1 MAIEK
6 KEKIRAVAD
15 ASFLIGLS
23 LIKQWRLIPKLV
35 DQLYVA
41 PAVWEE
47 VFLLGQGKPGAKE
60 MQDAGVI
67 ARHPIQNQKT
77 VEMLKVF
84 LGPGEAETLILA
96 QEMACSIVFLDDLK
110 ARKAAQKTGLRTMGV
125 AGFLLAAKKRGLV
138 PEIHPLLKELL
149 EHGFRLS
156 PTLMETVLKEA
167 GESV

>member
-1 MAIEK
+1 MRTA
-6 KEKIRAVAD
+6 AD
-15 ASFLIGLS
+15 ASFLIGLA
-23 LIKQWRLIPKLV
+23 LIKQWRLIPKMV
-35 DQLYVA
+35 EQLYVA

-47 VFLLGQGKPGAKE
+47 VFLLGQGKPGTKE
-60 MQDAGVI
+60 MQNIRVI
-67 ARHPIQNQKT
+67 EKHPVQNQKA

-96 QEMACSIVFLDDLK
+96 QELNCSIVLLDDLK

-138 PEIHPLLKELL
+138 SQIRPLLKELI
-149 EHGFRLS
+149 ERGFRLS

-167 GESV
+167 GE